1 MIRLFWKIFIG
12 FWLATIVILAGT
24 AWVMHELEPSNFPRP
39 PRAPLFSKDPEA
51 MRLLHFA
58 TRDAVNA
65 TEREFTE
72 RIRTLPHWARRNVFV
87 LDSQGFEIF
96 DRELPGPVA
105 DLIRKLDLDRPFKK
119 LERKNRTYYGRLI
132 QLEDGQY
139 VRMVVAAHDG
149 QRNMLLQMFLLNLWP
164 VLLMAVLVSG
174 SVCYLMARYLTR
186 PVEALK
192 QATRRVAAGD
202 FDYRVSPQMP
212 RGKDEM
218 SSLATDFDLM
228 TEQLQSAR
236 AAQDRL
242 IKDVSHELRSPLMR
256 LQFALGLAQQHAGE
270 AAKDHINKAR
280 QAADYLNNIISD
292 ILSLPVNP
300 SDDWPRND
308 VVDLVA
314 LLSALTD
321 EFKPLARHKAIQITF
336 DHGNISEA
344 LVDTRSNTLVGVFD
358 NILSNALRHTPNSGQ
373 VHLHLER
380 RNNRWQIVLED
391 SGPGVAESALG
402 KLFTPF
408 YRTDEA
414 RDRMSGGV
422 GLGLSIAKR
431 TVELHG
437 GEISALRAG
446 LGGLAIRITLPI
458 SQAPEGD

>member
-39 PRAPLFSKDPEA
+39 PRAPMFNKDPEA

-72 RIRTLPHWARRNVFV
+72 RIRTMPHWARRNVFV

-96 DRELPGPVA
+96 DREMPPPVEE
-105 DLIRKLDLDRPFKK
+105 LMRKLDLNRPFKK

-139 VRMVVAAHDG
+139 VRMVVAAHEG
-149 QRNMLLQMFLLNLWP
+149 QRNMLLQLFLLNLWP
-164 VLLMAVLVSG
+164 VLLVAVLVSG

-186 PVEALK
+186 PVETLK

-202 FDYRVSPQMP
+202 FDFRVSPQMP
-212 RGKDEM
+212 GGKDEM

-228 TEQLQSAR
+228 TEQLQAAR

-256 LQFALGLAQQHAGE
+256 LQFALGLAQQQAGE
-270 AAKDHINKAR
+270 AANDHINKAR
-280 QAADYLNNIISD
+280 EAADYLNNIISD
-292 ILSLPVNP
+292 ILSLPINP
-300 SDDWPRND
+300 SDEWPRND
-308 VVDLVA
+308 VVDLKI
-314 LLSALTD
+314 LLAGLIE
-321 EFKPLARHKAIQITF
+321 EFSPQAISKSVKLSF
-336 DHGNISEA
+336 DPNAIDEA

-358 NILSNALRHTPNSGQ
+358 NILSNALRHTPAHGQ
-373 VHLHLER
+373 IRVTLKQCTSQWR
-380 RNNRWQIVLED
+380 ITLED
-391 SGPGVAESALG
+391 SGPGVGDADLHQ
-402 KLFTPF
+402 LFTPF
-408 YRTDEA
+408 FRTDEA

-431 TVELHG
+431 TVALHG
-437 GEISALRAG
+437 GEISAHKAA
-446 LGGLAIRITLPI
+446 LGGLAIRIDLPM
-458 SQAPEGD
+458 SQAPEDS

>member
-96 DRELPGPVA
+96 DRELPSPVA
-105 DLIRKLDLDRPFKK
+105 DLMRKLDLDRPFKK

-218 SSLATDFDLM
+218 SSLAIDFDLM

-270 AAKDHINKAR
+270 AANDHINKAR

-300 SDDWPRND
+300 TDEWPRDD
-308 VVDLVA
+308 VVDLVP
-314 LLSALTD
+314 LLSGLME
-321 EFKPLARHKAIQITF
+321 EFMPQASAKTIQLTF
-336 DHGNISEA
+336 DHGSFKEA

-358 NILSNALRHTPNSGQ
+358 NILTNAIRHTPKGGRIHIDLQEQKNQ
-373 VHLHLER
+373 
-380 RNNRWQIVLED
+380 WQITLED
-391 SGPGVAESALG
+391 SGPGVADSELD

-408 YRTDEA
+408 FRTDEA

-422 GLGLSIAKR
+422 GLGLSIARR
-431 TVELHG
+431 TVELHDG
-437 GEISALRAG
+437 AISAHRAK
-446 LGGLAIRITLPI
+446 LGGLALRICLPR
-458 SQAPEGD
+458 SRVPD